1 MFVYWA
7 NCVRPMPVKSAT
19 YQELR
24 QTDMVKVPENFAQTV
39 KGVRRQLGLSQEEP
53 AHELCVS
60 FSTINRRENNKTLPF
75 KLARRRFE
83 LFCGPMREEG
93 KRA

>member
-1 MFVYWA
+1 
-7 NCVRPMPVKSAT
+7 MPVKSAT

-24 QTDMVKVPENFAQTV
+24 QTDMAKVPENFAQTV

-60 FSTINRRENNKTLPF
+60 FSYLIRVVK
-75 KLARRRFE
+75 
-83 LFCGPMREEG
+83 
-93 KRA
+93 